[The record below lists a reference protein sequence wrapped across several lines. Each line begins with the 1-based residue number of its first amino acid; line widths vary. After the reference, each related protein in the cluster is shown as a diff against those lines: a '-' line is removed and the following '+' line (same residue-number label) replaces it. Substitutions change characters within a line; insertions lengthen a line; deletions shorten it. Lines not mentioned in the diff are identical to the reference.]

1 MKVSG
6 EIKEDA
12 GTNYTID
19 DVARELGVS
28 KSTVSRAIS
37 GKGRLSKETREK
49 VLAFI
54 EEHDYHPNAVA
65 KSLAQNKTCNLG
77 LVLPGNY
84 VSIEPAFFHDFMEGC
99 CEIAA
104 QNDYDVIISMV
115 KGKDLSPLERIVRNR
130 KVDGI
135 LVAWS
140 TLGSGISDL
149 LRERGIPH
157 VVAGASPYLDIPC
170 VDNDNEGAAKEMTAM
185 LLSKGLKRLVLLGG
199 NEADYVTQCRQRG
212 YEAAHKQKKISLG
225 ANRIFL
231 NIDDSRK
238 AAAALEK
245 ALKQGADGIICMDD
259 YICVLALT
267 YLREKGIEIP
277 ERLQIASFYDSVI
290 LKQYSPAV
298 TSLHFDAKELG
309 RIACRILMEHLEG
322 QESMYA
328 ARIGYQLIV
337 RESTR

>member
-1 MKVSG
+1 MIV
-6 EIKEDA
+6 DT

-37 GKGRLSKETREK
+37 GKGRISRGTREK

-54 EEHDYHPNAVA
+54 QEHDYHPSAVA

-84 VSIEPAFFHDFMEGC
+84 VSMEPAFFHDFMEGC
-99 CEIAA
+99 CEVAA
-104 QNDYDVIISMV
+104 ENDYDVMICMIR
-115 KGKDLSPLERIVRNR
+115 GQDLSPLERIIRNQ

-140 TLGSGISDL
+140 TVNSGVSDL
-149 LRERGIPH
+149 LRDKKVPH
-157 VVAGASPYLDIPC
+157 VVAGASPYLDVPC
-170 VDNDNEGAAKEMTAM
+170 VDNDNEGAAREMTSL

-199 NEADYVTQCRQRG
+199 SEDDYVTQCRQRG
-212 YEAAHKQKKISLG
+212 YEEAHRQKKLSVG
-225 ANRIFL
+225 REQIFL
-231 NIDDSRK
+231 NISDSRM
-238 AAAALEK
+238 AAAALDK
-245 ALKQGADGIICMDD
+245 ALGQGAEGIVCMDD

-267 YLREKGIEIP
+267 YLREKGIRIP
-277 ERLQIASFYDSVI
+277 EQVQIASFYDSQI

-298 TSLHFDAKELG
+298 TSLHFEAKELG
-309 RIACRILMEHLEG
+309 GIACRVLLENLEG
-322 QESMYA
+322 KETSHS